1 MSKTKS
7 IYSTIRSAKFVSKPN
22 SKQKEILES
31 FFGLSR
37 AIYNISLHNIK
48 NSKFGNYEIQNGKN
62 KGNIVPK
69 IPSEF
74 DLNKSLPKLKEEYNY
89 LSLFPNDYA
98 QGAMKNLSRGFDNFY
113 RTFNY
118 PRFKAKKSNTQSFN
132 CYAGSSRIK
141 IDGDYIILAKPKAS
155 DYTKDDLK
163 IRFKRHKIKYN
174 FDKVNEFTISK
185 ENNKYYISFSFY
197 TDIESKE
204 TNDAVGIDLGIKNF
218 AICSDGTI
226 YPNMKFYEK
235 SLRKLKIHQRKLN
248 KKKKGSNNRE
258 KAKLKVSKLHKK
270 VKNQRNDYQHKVS
283 RELADKFKVICLET
297 LKVKNMVK
305 NRRLAKAIQDTSW
318 NSFVSKLEYKVAE
331 NQSYLVKIDSYY
343 PSSKTC
349 SNCGCVK
356 KELKLSERTYKCNEC
371 GFEIDRDLNA
381 SINILNVGLKQIEAT
396 DATVGTS
403 LKNQSLWSSL
413 EPLDLE
419 SPKKNYEA
427 RKTIKNIKNYKN
439 SL

>member
-1 MSKTKS
+1 MSKTDN
-7 IYSTIRSAKFVSKPN
+7 IYSTVRSAKFVLKPTV
-22 SKQKEILES
+22 KQKEILES

-48 NSKFGNYEIQNGKN
+48 NSKFGTYEIQNGKN

-74 DLNKSLPKLKEEYNY
+74 DLNKSFPKLKEEYDY
-89 LSLFPNDYA
+89 IKLFPSDYA
-98 QGAMKNLSRGFDNFY
+98 NAVMKNLSRGFSNFY
-113 RTFNY
+113 KTFNY
-118 PRFKAKKSNTQSFN
+118 PRFKAKKSSTQSFN
-132 CYAGSSRIK
+132 MYVGSRVK
-141 IDGDYIILAKPKAS
+141 IDGDYIILAKARDS

-163 IRFKRHKIKYN
+163 IRFKRHKIKYE
-174 FDKVNEFTISK
+174 FDKVTGFTISR

-204 TNDAVGIDLGIKNF
+204 TSDSVGIDLGVKNF
-218 AICSDGTI
+218 AICNDGTV

-235 SLRKLKIHQRKLN
+235 SLRKLKISQRKLS
-248 KKKKGSNNRE
+248 KKQKGSNNRD
-258 KAKLKVSKLHKK
+258 KARLKVSKLHKK

-283 RELADKFKVICLET
+283 RELVNKYNIICLET

-305 NRRLAKAIQDTSW
+305 NRRLSKRISDVSW

-331 NQSYLVKIDSYY
+331 NQGYLVKIDRFY

-349 SNCGCVK
+349 SNCGCI
-356 KELKLSERTYKCNEC
+356 KESLKLSERTYKCNEC
-371 GFEIDRDLNA
+371 GFTIDRDLNA

-396 DATVGTS
+396 VATTGTS
-403 LKNQSLWSSL
+403 LKNQSLWSSNTTLDSL
-413 EPLDLE
+413 E
-419 SPKKNYEA
+419 KNYEA
-427 RKTIKNIKNYKN
+427 RKTIET
-439 SL
+439 L

>member
-1 MSKTKS
+1 MNKTES
-7 IYSTIRSAKFVSKPN
+7 IYSTIRSAKFVLKPTV
-22 SKQKEILES
+22 KQKEILES

-48 NSKFGNYEIQNGKN
+48 NSKFGTYEVQNGKN
-62 KGNIVPK
+62 KGTIVPK
-69 IPSEF
+69 IPTEF
-74 DLNKSLPKLKEEYNY
+74 DLNKSFSRLKEEYDF
-89 LSLFPNDYA
+89 LKLFPAYYA
-98 QGAMKNLSRGFDNFY
+98 QGAMKNLSRGFNNFY

-118 PRFKAKKSNTQSFN
+118 PKFKTKKSSVQSFN
-132 CYAGSSRIK
+132 CYTGSSKIK
-141 IDGDYIILAKPKAS
+141 IDDDYIILAKPKAS

-163 IRFKRHKIKYN
+163 IRFKRHKIKYE
-174 FDKVNEFTISK
+174 FDKVTGFTISR
-185 ENNKYYISFSFY
+185 ENNKYYVSFTFN

-204 TNDAVGIDLGIKNF
+204 TNGSVGIDLGIKHF

-226 YPNMKFYEK
+226 YENQRFYEK
-235 SLRKLKIHQRKLN
+235 SLRKLKIHQRILS
-248 KKKKGSNNRE
+248 KKQKGSNNRD
-258 KAKLKVSKLHKK
+258 KARLKVNKLHTK

-283 RELADKFKVICLET
+283 REIANKYKVICLET

-305 NRRLAKAIQDTSW
+305 NKRLSKAIQDTSW
-318 NSFVSKLEYKVAE
+318 SSFVKKLSYKVAE
-331 NQSYLVKIDSYY
+331 NQSYLVKIDTFY

-396 DATVGTS
+396 VATTGTS
-403 LKNQSLWSSL
+403 LKNQSLWSSK
-413 EPLDLE
+413 EPLSFNLE
-419 SPKKNYEA
+419 KNYEA
-427 RKTIKNIKNYKN
+427 RKTVKL
-439 SL
+439 SV